1 MRIQK
6 TIPLQVAEFL
16 GNDHFS
22 LQSQCN
28 AYGYDYRVV
37 VLAYWGVFTRAE
49 ATRLSP
55 QVQDR
60 HLDEALRRLQA
71 GQPLDGVREAV
82 ARLTLQAEP
91 KRDLI
96 PVAKRKKPKP
106 APTIA
111 QAMRSAVKAAKK
123 KAKRKKKARR
133 NADFDTTDIYFH
145 ARRESG
151 SFQARC

>member
-1 MRIQK
+1 MEK
-6 TIPLQVAEFL
+6 TIPLHVAELL
-16 GNDHFS
+16 GDDHLG

-49 ATRLSP
+49 AIRMSP
-55 QVQDR
+55 QMQDR
-60 HLDEALRRLQA
+60 HLDEVLRRLRA
-71 GQPLDGVREAV
+71 GLPLDGVREAV
-82 ARLTLQAEP
+82 ARMPLQTEP

-96 PVAKRKKPKP
+96 PVSKRKKPKP

-111 QAMRSAVKAAKK
+111 QAMRSAAKAAKK
-123 KAKRKKKARR
+123 KAKRKKRARR
-133 NADFDTTDIYFH
+133 NAAPDTTDIYFH
-145 ARRESG
+145 AKRESG